1 MYQFRRGFFVDI
13 KSVIAKNIIALRQ
26 SAGITQTQLAEKI
39 NYSDKAVSKWERGE
53 SLPDIA
59 VLKTI
64 ADLFGVTLDWL
75 VEEEHT
81 LPADK
86 VTEDVDA
93 RAKRK
98 RTNRIAISYMSVIL
112 VWLIATAVF
121 VILDTVPSVKVLH
134 WLSFAYAA
142 PASAVV
148 WLVFNSIWFNLRRN
162 YFIISL
168 LMWSLI
174 AALFINLALCGITIW
189 QLFLLGIPGQIII
202 VSWSAIRINST
213 RE

>member
-1 MYQFRRGFFVDI
+1 MDI

-81 LPADK
+81 LSADK

-213 RE
+213 RK